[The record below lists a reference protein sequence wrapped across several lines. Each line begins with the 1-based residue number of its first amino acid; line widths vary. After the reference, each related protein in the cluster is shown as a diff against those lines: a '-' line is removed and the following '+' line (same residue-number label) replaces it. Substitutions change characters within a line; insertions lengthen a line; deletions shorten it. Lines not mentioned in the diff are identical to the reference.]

1 MKNTFFTLV
10 LFVLLTTSINAQTP
24 GKVIIRNASDTYP
37 LFMASMNG
45 VRLDNEYVSTITF
58 AYLDD
63 NVFRLKIFQS
73 GITKPLTF
81 AVNAEANYVSQY
93 MITKDEAG
101 YFKLVLESK
110 ALDNGQINPV
120 APTVPATPATTF
132 VSTGPQKVNDADY
145 KGILDAIRKES
156 FENTKLDL
164 ARNFFTTQ
172 AVSSDQ
178 VLGVI
183 KLFAFENNKVTFAKF
198 AYTKTLDKQNFYKVY
213 EGLSFNN
220 SKKELTE
227 FIQKN
232 P

>member
-1 MKNTFFTLV
+1 MKKIAFTL
-10 LFVLLTTSINAQTP
+10 LTLVFLPSFIKAQTP
-24 GKVIIRNASDTYP
+24 GKVIIRNGSDTYP

-45 VRLDNEYVSTITF
+45 VRLDNEYVSTVTF

-63 NVFRLKIFQS
+63 NIFRLKVFQS

-81 AVNAEANYVSQY
+81 AVNAEANYISQY

-110 ALDNGQINPV
+110 ALDNGQVNPV
-120 APTVPATPATTF
+120 SPAVPATPATTF
-132 VSTGPQKVNDADY
+132 VNVGPQQVNDSDY
-145 KGILDAIRKES
+145 KGILEAIKKEN

-164 ARNFFTTQ
+164 ARNFFSTQ
-172 AVSSDQ
+172 ALSSDQ
-178 VLGVI
+178 VVGVI

-198 AYTKTLDKQNFYKVY
+198 AYPKTVDKQNFYKVY